1 LRSGGEIVAKKVKFD
16 PTSFSF
22 GANVGG
28 GKRTKKGKGAARAA
42 RRENFA
48 KALAQGSL
56 QLKRR

>member
-1 LRSGGEIVAKKVKFD
+1 MAKKVTFD

-22 GANVGG
+22 GANAAT

-42 RRENFA
+42 RRDNFA
-48 KALAQGSL
+48 KAVAQGSI

>member
-1 LRSGGEIVAKKVKFD
+1 MAKKVKFD

-42 RRENFA
+42 RRDNFA
-48 KALAQGSL
+48 KAVAQGSI